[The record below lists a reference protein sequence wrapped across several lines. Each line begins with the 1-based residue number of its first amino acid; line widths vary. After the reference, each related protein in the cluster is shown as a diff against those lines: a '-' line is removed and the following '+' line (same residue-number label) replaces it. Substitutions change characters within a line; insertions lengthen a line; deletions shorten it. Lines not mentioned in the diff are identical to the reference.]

1 MGHINK
7 SFLDFVNEMN
17 TDSYAKI
24 MNKTSNY
31 PWHNTLDSSD
41 SDKGKSK
48 KEEKVN
54 KLSKI
59 RFEQEFY
66 KEYPKETTKISTNL
80 GDYVFIGL
88 KYKTNSNRYD
98 LGFMK
103 KHGMGMHDYIWVSDD
118 NGEIYSDNSK
128 VKIEEKSNA
137 LLNQMLKYNDSRLNK
152 DIANES
158 RNNKKAIVEYGKTL
172 SSEILTKAKGVAKML
187 NLDLRE
193 GDIYTKSQY
202 PDYTNFKEYKDKLE
216 SYIDELDIYDFY
228 YCYETDEILTSE
240 PSGEDAEGFQWT
252 LIDKDEIIK
261 ELFGEI
267 AEYL

>member
-7 SFLDFVNEMN
+7 SFLDFVNE
-17 TDSYAKI
+17 
-24 MNKTSNY
+24 
-31 PWHNTLDSSD
+31 
-41 SDKGKSK
+41 
-48 KEEKVN
+48 
-54 KLSKI
+54 KL
-59 RFEQEFY
+59 
-66 KEYPKETTKISTNL
+66 N
-80 GDYVFIGL
+80 
-88 KYKTNSNRYD
+88 N
-98 LGFMK
+98 
-103 KHGMGMHDYIWVSDD
+103 HG
-118 NGEIYSDNSK
+118 
-128 VKIEEKSNA
+128 
-137 LLNQMLKYNDSRLNK
+137 
-152 DIANES
+152 
-158 RNNKKAIVEYGKTL
+158 KKAIVEYEKTL
-172 SSEILTKAKGVAKML
+172 NADILANAKETAKML

-193 GDIYTKSQY
+193 GDIYTNSQY